1 MGLEDY
7 AMLKMLRMKDPGAAE
22 SIIAR
27 LFLGYDNWVN
37 SFVEYREVR
46 KELMEALV
54 EAPSFDDWHDKYDE
68 KEGLMDE

>member
-7 AMLKMLRMKDPGAAE
+7 AMLKMLKRKYPGAAE
-22 SIIAR
+22 SIIGR

-37 SFVEYREVR
+37 SVVEYRKVR

-54 EAPSFDDWHDKYDE
+54 DSVAIDD
-68 KEGLMDE
+68 